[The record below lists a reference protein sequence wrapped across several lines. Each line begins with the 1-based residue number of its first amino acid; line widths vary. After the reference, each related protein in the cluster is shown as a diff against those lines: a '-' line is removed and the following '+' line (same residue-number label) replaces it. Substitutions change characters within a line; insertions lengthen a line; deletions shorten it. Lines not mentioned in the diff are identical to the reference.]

1 MRQRLRRI
9 PLSRRSHITGFQPLQ
24 MGTAEHESALERDFV
39 TLTSVLDPGAS
50 IISQPITFK
59 FHDGSRIR
67 RYTPDFLVK
76 HGTGRAK
83 LIEVKYRADLR
94 LQWTRLRLAF
104 AAARDWAHEQGAMFR
119 IATER
124 SIRGVALENA
134 KRLLPLRAAPVDVN
148 TARFVV
154 AAIRED
160 TSPTFGRVLSA
171 LPNRRAGLTTLWRLI
186 ARREV
191 LVDQRSAISLEALL
205 SLP

>member
-1 MRQRLRRI
+1 MRRI
-9 PLSRRSHITGFQPLQ
+9 PLSHRSHITGFQPLAT
-24 MGTAEHESALERDFV
+24 GTAEHESALERDCVTRTSFLFPTASIVSQPV
-39 TLTSVLDPGAS
+39 TLTFRDGA
-50 IISQPITFK
+50 K
-59 FHDGSRIR
+59 MR
-67 RYTPDFLVK
+67 RYTPGFLVRRTDGK
-76 HGTGRAK
+76 GR
-83 LIEVKYRADLR
+83 LIEVKYRAELR
-94 LQWTRLRLAF
+94 SRWNGYGPAF
-104 AAARDWAHEQGAMFR
+104 AAARAWARDNNASFR

-124 SIRGVALENA
+124 HIRGTTLDNA

-148 TARFVV
+148 TARLVV

-191 LVDQRSAISLEALL
+191 LVDLRSAISLEALL